1 MNKIQEKNFMKAK
14 QILAR
19 GITSDNC
26 RDWDNLFENGYNN
39 VNSLIWELFK
49 DATINNYT
57 KDLLKKNISFLPFIL
72 SSSKILEE

>member
-39 VNSLIWELFK
+39 ANYIIWELFK
-49 DATINNYT
+49 EATINNYK
-57 KDLLKKNISFLPFIL
+57 KDLLRKNINFLPFIL
-72 SSSKILEE
+72 SSSKILEA

>member
-39 VNSLIWELFK
+39 ANSIIWELFK
-49 DATINNYT
+49 EATINNYT
-57 KDLLKKNISFLPFIL
+57 KDLLKKNINFLPFIL
-72 SSSKILEE
+72 SSSKILEV